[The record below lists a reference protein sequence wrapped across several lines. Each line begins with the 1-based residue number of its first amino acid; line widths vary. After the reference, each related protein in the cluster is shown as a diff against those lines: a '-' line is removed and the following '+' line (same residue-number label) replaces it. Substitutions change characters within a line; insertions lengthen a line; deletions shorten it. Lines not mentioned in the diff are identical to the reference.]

1 MTFGLLETVLEWGA
15 KKGLEGVLKSLT
27 PSELSSR
34 LKSTIKSWVESLPP
48 DFDIEPDA
56 VLRLRDISAGPAR
69 KLISQRMT
77 DGRLPTR
84 DEWLDAVT
92 EWWNAADKGAD
103 MQPFFRLSDS
113 DVLPHL
119 RDLAARLND
128 VCQTDKQMCLGV
140 FVRAA
145 EWRQLEDYRNTSDQP
160 NALLFINEVIEPPN
174 YKESY
179 EIDFHAHNPTQDE
192 VLINRLRIEVQEARK
207 IDLHRIV
214 TPGHPGT
221 RYSFV
226 AHLTASSPTSQLIP
240 MGSGHRE
247 FRLTARGG
255 SDLFSVTVSG
265 DPGYD
270 YFVRLVANETNL
282 RSNQRTVIKTPEL
295 CLTFAGV

>member
-27 PSELSSR
+27 PSELTSR
-34 LKSTIKSWVESLPP
+34 LKATIKSWVESLPSG
-48 DFDIEPDA
+48 FDIEPDA

-77 DGRLPTR
+77 DGRLPTQA
-84 DEWLDAVT
+84 EWLDAIT

-103 MQPFFRLSDS
+103 MQPFFRLTES
-113 DVLPHL
+113 DVAPHL
-119 RDLAARLND
+119 RDLAVRLND

-140 FVRAA
+140 FVRAS
-145 EWRQLEDYRNTSDQP
+145 EWRQLEDTRGDLEQP
-160 NALLFINEVIEPPN
+160 NARLYINDVIEPPN
-174 YKESY
+174 YAEYY
-179 EIDFHAHNPTQDE
+179 EIDFHAHNPIHDE
-192 VLINRLRIEVQEARK
+192 LLINRMRIEVQQARK

-214 TPGHPGT
+214 TPGHPGK
-221 RYSFV
+221 RYKFV
-226 AHLTASSPTSQLIP
+226 AHLTPGSPSSQLIP
-240 MGSGHRE
+240 VGSGYRE

-282 RSNQRTVIKTPEL
+282 RSNQRTVIRTPEL